1 MAAAITNTFWGTGL
15 SAQATTRTKPEYW
28 PGNNMLG
35 KLMADIRD
43 ELVTRQNTQDNL
55 EQMEGS
61 PTKDGET
68 DAGTPDGDVAREEAQ
83 VDAETTSGGIVVTS
97 SNITDTPGQTMTNI
111 PSKTTNAPE
120 HHDGENGAQSR
131 TCTIRKVTH
140 TSSEPPHARNNP
152 SVFDTWRKRRQD
164 NSPPHQKKA

>member
-1 MAAAITNTFWGTGL
+1 MKHLLTKKAEQCTEYQAALLNSAPVMAAAITNTFWGTGL
-15 SAQATTRTKPEYW
+15 SAQATTRSKPEYW

-68 DAGTPDGDVAREEAQ
+68 DVGTPDGDVAREEVQ
-83 VDAETTSGGIVVTS
+83 VDAETRWDRWDC
-97 SNITDTPGQTMTNI
+97 SNI
-111 PSKTTNAPE
+111 
-120 HHDGENGAQSR
+120 
-131 TCTIRKVTH
+131 
-140 TSSEPPHARNNP
+140 
-152 SVFDTWRKRRQD
+152 
-164 NSPPHQKKA
+164 